1 MPRDTTTTRGVLGHA
16 PVQRRAGRPPARG
29 AGALVKFVCVED
41 GSHSVEPTPATYDE
55 ALRVAQVVLRV
66 DAARATLQTRDLAAT
81 RGAVCDLH
89 ERNWEASRR
98 YLLEVQVVGPKLPA
112 VTAIA
117 NASCGRVDGGSAGGV
132 EGTVSTPT
140 RAPPHPLGPRAG
152 FTPRPARRAPMP
164 APFSPP
170 QRTTELP
177 SPPSTPQE
185 ASGRRLNEL
194 PYGLNRP
201 LAGPSSHPAASTPR
215 TPEGRIVLNLVYTF
229 DNIER
234 EPIGYRV
241 HQTQTLTRIFDQFA
255 QNMRRPVTHFTFK
268 LDGVE
273 LQSDRTPISLDL
285 RDGDLIM
292 VHESSGMM
300 RFVD

>member
-1 MPRDTTTTRGVLGHA
+1 MPRDTTTTRGVLGQA

-41 GSHSVEPTPATYDE
+41 GSHSVEPTPSTYDI
-55 ALRVAQVVLRV
+55 VLRV

-81 RGAVCDLH
+81 RGAICDLH

-98 YLLEVQVVGPKLPA
+98 YLLEVQVVGPKLPT
-112 VTAIA
+112 VSPS
-117 NASCGRVDGGSAGGV
+117 ASASSGRVDGGSA
-132 EGTVSTPT
+132 
-140 RAPPHPLGPRAG
+140 
-152 FTPRPARRAPMP
+152 ARRAPMP

-177 SPPSTPQE
+177 SPPSTPHE
-185 ASGRRLNEL
+185 TSGRRLNEL

-201 LAGPSSHPAASTPR
+201 LAGPSSQPAASTPR
-215 TPEGRIVLNLVYTF
+215 TPEGRIVLNLVYAF
-229 DNIER
+229 DNVER

-241 HQTQTLTRIFDQFA
+241 HKTQTLTRIFDQFA
-255 QNMRRPVTHFTFK
+255 QYMRRPVAHFTFT

-273 LQSDRTPISLDL
+273 VQSDRTPISLGL
-285 RDGDLIM
+285 RDGATIM

>member
-1 MPRDTTTTRGVLGHA
+1 MPRDTTTTRGVLGQA

-41 GSHSVEPTPATYDE
+41 GSHSVEPTPSTYD
-55 ALRVAQVVLRV
+55 VVLRV

-89 ERNWEASRR
+89 ERNWEVSRK
-98 YLLEVQVVGPKLPA
+98 YLLEVQVVGPKLPTVPTSA
-112 VTAIA
+112 S
-117 NASCGRVDGGSAGGV
+117 ASCGRAEEGSANAV
-132 EGTVSTPT
+132 D
-140 RAPPHPLGPRAG
+140 
-152 FTPRPARRAPMP
+152 ARRVPMP

-177 SPPSTPQE
+177 SSPSTPQG

-201 LAGPSSHPAASTPR
+201 LAGPSSQPAASTPR

-229 DNIER
+229 DNVER

-241 HQTQTLTRIFDQFA
+241 HKTQSLARILDQFA
-255 QNMRRPVTHFTFK
+255 QYMRRPVTHFTFR

-273 LQSDRTPISLDL
+273 LQSDRTPISLGL
-285 RDGDLIM
+285 RDGDSIM

>member
-1 MPRDTTTTRGVLGHA
+1 MPRDTIARRGVLGQA

-41 GSHSVEPTPATYDE
+41 GSHSVEPTPTTYD
-55 ALRVAQVVLRV
+55 VVLRV

-98 YLLEVQVVGPKLPA
+98 YLLEVQVIGPKLPTVSA
-112 VTAIA
+112 VA
-117 NASCGRVDGGSAGGV
+117 SAG
-132 EGTVSTPT
+132 
-140 RAPPHPLGPRAG
+140 PRLV
-152 FTPRPARRAPMP
+152 PMP

-177 SPPSTPQE
+177 SPPITPQE
-185 ASGRRLNEL
+185 ASGNRLNDV
-194 PYGLNRP
+194 PYGLSRP
-201 LAGPSSHPAASTPR
+201 VAGPSSQSSTLAPR

-229 DNIER
+229 DNVER
-234 EPIGYRV
+234 APIGYRV
-241 HQTQTLTRIFDQFA
+241 HQTQTLARMFNHFA
-255 QNMRRPVTHFTFK
+255 QYLRRPVTHFTFK
-268 LDGVE
+268 LDGTE
-273 LQSDRTPISLDL
+273 LQPDRAPIQLGL
-285 RDGDLIM
+285 RDGDTIM

-300 RFVD
+300 RFLD

>member
-41 GSHSVEPTPATYDE
+41 DSHSVEPTPSTYD
-55 ALRVAQVVLRV
+55 VVLRV

-81 RGAVCDLH
+81 RGAICDLH
-89 ERNWEASRR
+89 ERNWEASRK
-98 YLLEVQVVGPKLPA
+98 YLLEVQVVGPKLP
-112 VTAIA
+112 
-117 NASCGRVDGGSAGGV
+117 
-132 EGTVSTPT
+132 TV
-140 RAPPHPLGPRAG
+140 AG

-194 PYGLNRP
+194 PYGLSRP
-201 LAGPSSHPAASTPR
+201 LACPSSQPAASTPR

-229 DNIER
+229 DNVER
-234 EPIGYRV
+234 APIGYRV
-241 HQTQTLTRIFDQFA
+241 HQTQTLARIFDQFA
-255 QNMRRPVTHFTFK
+255 QYMRRPVTHFTFK

-273 LQSDRTPISLDL
+273 VQSDRTPISLGL
-285 RDGDLIM
+285 RDGDSIM

>member
-1 MPRDTTTTRGVLGHA
+1 MPRDTIARRGVLGQA

-41 GSHSVEPTPATYDE
+41 GSHSVEPTPTTYDE

-98 YLLEVQVVGPKLPA
+98 YLLEVQVIGPKLPTVSA
-112 VTAIA
+112 VA
-117 NASCGRVDGGSAGGV
+117 SAGREQDGSSANGV
-132 EGTVSTPT
+132 EGTASTPT
-140 RAPPHPLGPRAG
+140 RTPPHPLGPRAG
-152 FTPRPARRAPMP
+152 LTPRPARLVPMP

-177 SPPSTPQE
+177 SPPITPQE
-185 ASGRRLNEL
+185 ASGNRLNDV
-194 PYGLNRP
+194 PYGLSRP
-201 LAGPSSHPAASTPR
+201 VAGPSSQSSTLAPR

-229 DNIER
+229 DNVER
-234 EPIGYRV
+234 APIGYRV
-241 HQTQTLTRIFDQFA
+241 HQTQTLARMFNHFA
-255 QNMRRPVTHFTFK
+255 QYLRRPVTHFTFK
-268 LDGVE
+268 LDGTE
-273 LQSDRTPISLDL
+273 LQPDRAPIQLGL
-285 RDGDLIM
+285 RDGDTIM

-300 RFVD
+300 RFLD